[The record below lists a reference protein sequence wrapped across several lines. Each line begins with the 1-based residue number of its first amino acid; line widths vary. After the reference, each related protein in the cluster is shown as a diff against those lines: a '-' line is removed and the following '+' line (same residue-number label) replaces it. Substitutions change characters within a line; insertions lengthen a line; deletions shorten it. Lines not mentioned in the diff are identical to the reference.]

1 MCEHCGCRQNPEIGK
16 LGAEHDA
23 ISELADRLMGEV
35 SAGTET
41 VAGAAARLRE
51 LLIPHVRGEE
61 GGVFRV
67 ADEIG
72 LRYQYVEELEDDHR
86 RFDGALSDPADLGV
100 RELQALLDELYH
112 HIAVEEYDLFPV
124 VARHLSPEVSSLE
137 RQRAMLSP

>member
-23 ISELADRLMGEV
+23 IAELADLVMAEV
-35 SAGTET
+35 AAGTES

-61 GGVFRV
+61 AGVFRV

-86 RFDGALSDPADLGV
+86 KFDGALSDPGTMEV
-100 RELQALLDELYH
+100 SELEALLDELHH

-124 VARHLSPEVSSLE
+124 VARHLSPELSSLE